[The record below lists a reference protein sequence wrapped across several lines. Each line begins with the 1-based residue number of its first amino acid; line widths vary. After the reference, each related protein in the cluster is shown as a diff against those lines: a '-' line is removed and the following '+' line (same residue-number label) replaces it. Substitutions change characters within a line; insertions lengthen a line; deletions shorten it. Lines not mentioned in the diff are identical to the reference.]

1 MADPRYGSYRDLAKH
16 FESELDGLIE
26 QGVYKPIFLY
36 HVVIIHALP
45 MIGLVIP
52 RSRGGH
58 HIRKVLF
65 AICVGIAIDIFQNR
79 RAVVGGNGYM
89 LGLMTAWW
97 LIWTATLFIFTD
109 LERDFQRIE
118 RNPSA
123 EQVQNT
129 HIIQKAS
136 VEDKQLN
143 SEVSPSN
150 QEKSSAFIWQSYPP
164 KFSHRLEWAAGLFF
178 NLRGPEWNWRAP
190 HLGPLPQS
198 IHTQLQTGFTEKI
211 KAQADPTYPSGKQRF
226 QAAFRKFC
234 ISYLILDVLKVII
247 LMPDPYFQGIAP
259 SNSVSPPPFP
269 FFYFPSIA
277 VNPALAQL
285 CRCMY
290 SAVSV
295 YFALEFVTPLNPIFF
310 LGLSLAFPN
319 AAQKLTAAPLGAS
332 WLYSEAFG
340 PFIQPV
346 LDQGLA
352 GCWGKWWH
360 QLFRNG
366 FMSAARWILSLLPD
380 SLTSHLNFRRVVYVA
395 VSFCISGLIHA
406 CGSRTQIPGTH
417 PVSGPFLFFALQ
429 GVAVMA
435 EQFFKTAIFPRLP
448 LGGTPRW
455 VRRTANF
462 LFVYCW
468 LMTSGGLIA
477 DDFARGGLWLMEP
490 IPVSPLR
497 GLGFGL
503 QGEGWWCWREPWFR
517 YWSDG
522 SYWGSGIRVL

>member
-26 QGVYKPIFLY
+26 QGVYKPVFLY
-36 HVVIIHALP
+36 HVIIIHALP

-58 HIRKVLF
+58 HIRKFLF

-123 EQVQNT
+123 RQVRDTQ
-129 HIIQKAS
+129 IIQKVS
-136 VEDKQLN
+136 VEDKMLD

-150 QEKSSAFIWQSYPP
+150 QEKSNAFIWQSYPQ

-198 IHTQLQTGFTEKI
+198 VHTQLQAGFTENI
-211 KAQADPTYPSGKQRF
+211 KAQADPTYPSGKERF
-226 QAAFRKFC
+226 RAAFRKFC

-259 SNSVSPPPFP
+259 SNSVSHPPFP

-277 VNPALAQL
+277 VHPALAQL

-319 AAQKLTAAPLGAS
+319 AARKLTAAPLGAS

-340 PFIQPV
+340 PFVQPV

-366 FMSAARWILSLLPD
+366 FMSAARWILSLLPA

-406 CGSRTQIPGTH
+406 CGSSTQIPGTH

-455 VRRTANF
+455 ARRAANL

-468 LMTSGGLIA
+468 LMGSGGLIA